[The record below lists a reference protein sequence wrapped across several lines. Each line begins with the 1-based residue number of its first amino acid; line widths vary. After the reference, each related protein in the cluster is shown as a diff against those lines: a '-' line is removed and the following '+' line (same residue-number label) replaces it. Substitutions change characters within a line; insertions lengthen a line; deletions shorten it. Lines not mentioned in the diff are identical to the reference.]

1 MAITKLISID
11 DFRKLVD
18 KVESERDRIAI
29 KLLFGTGMRVEEL
42 IGTKVE
48 DVDTVKG
55 EIHIQASR
63 TKTRQYR
70 DVIIPQSMIPELE
83 GWIGSLPEGSM
94 WLLPGRDPS
103 KHISQRWIRMVI
115 DKAARSAGIQR
126 PYATSKDGRPMNI
139 VSPHTLRHLHAVA
152 ALDSG
157 VPLNDL
163 QAQLGHADLKTTSIY
178 LKADINHRRKSY
190 GGFEI

>member
-1 MAITKLISID
+1 
-11 DFRKLVD
+11 
-18 KVESERDRIAI
+18 
-29 KLLFGTGMRVEEL
+29 
-42 IGTKVE
+42 
-48 DVDTVKG
+48 
-55 EIHIQASR
+55 
-63 TKTRQYR
+63 
-70 DVIIPQSMIPELE
+70 
-83 GWIGSLPEGSM
+83 
-94 WLLPGRDPS
+94 
-103 KHISQRWIRMVI
+103 
-115 DKAARSAGIQR
+115 
-126 PYATSKDGRPMNI
+126 MNI